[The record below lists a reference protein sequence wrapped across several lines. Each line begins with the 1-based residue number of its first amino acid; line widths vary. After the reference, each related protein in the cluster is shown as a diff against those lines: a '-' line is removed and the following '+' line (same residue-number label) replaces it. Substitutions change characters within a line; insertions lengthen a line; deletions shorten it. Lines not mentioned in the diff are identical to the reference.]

1 MLLTILVECII
12 IIVSNIRKSYYL
24 LMNIKTYKFKYEEV
38 TDKLR
43 EMILSGKISGDQLP
57 KEEDILKFFN
67 VSRITVLKAMDL
79 LVKEGLLTRVKG
91 TGTFINRD
99 SGSNPVELMH
109 RMVIVAMQTSGH
121 YYSKLYESVKYNIQ
135 EHNLFPISY
144 NINACDFDNLSK
156 MSNLNVLLNSPVKG
170 LLLHGGGYW
179 RNPVLANRPGLRS
192 VFIDYYDT
200 GGVPPWGAVLVD
212 YEHGAY
218 LAAKHLLESGRRKLM
233 LVTNKNTVTIEM
245 TASHMANHPRWQLNA
260 GCQRAIAEFPGA
272 SCRWVSCLA
281 ADEDFDLVA
290 SGILGAKPD
299 GIICNSD
306 YLAAKICSLALHSGI
321 KVPEDVAIT
330 GCYNTPWTYE
340 SDVPLTSID
349 VQPET
354 LGRMAVELLLS
365 GRKEFVYH
373 KPVLHVRRSSNL
385 NIKEAKISN
394 INSAYKE
401 ELYAAQN

>member
-1 MLLTILVECII
+1 MLLTIRGFCII
-12 IIVSNIRKSYYL
+12 IRVSNIRKSYFL
-24 LMNIKTYKFKYEEV
+24 LMNAKVYKFKYEEV

-43 EMILSGKISGDQLP
+43 EMILSGQINGDQLP

-91 TGTFINRD
+91 TGTFINRS

-109 RMVIVAMQTSGH
+109 RMVIVAMQTGGH

-144 NINACDFDNLSK
+144 NITAGNFDCLTK
-156 MSNLNVLLNSPVKG
+156 MSNLNALLNSPVKG

-179 RNPVLANRPGLRS
+179 RNSVLASRPGLRS
-192 VFIDYYDT
+192 IFIDYYDT
-200 GGVPPWGAVLVD
+200 DGVPPWGAVLVD

-218 LAAKHLLESGRRKLM
+218 MAAKHLLESGRKKLM
-233 LVTNKNTVTIEM
+233 LVTNKNTITIEM
-245 TASHMANHPRWQLNA
+245 TAAHMANHPRWQLNA
-260 GCQRAIAEFPGA
+260 GCQRAVAEFTGA
-272 SCRWVSCLA
+272 SCRWVSCFP
-281 ADEDFDLVA
+281 ADDDFDLIAAGIA
-290 SGILGAKPD
+290 SAKPD

-306 YLAAKICSLALHSGI
+306 HIAAKLCSFVLRSGV
-321 KVPEDVAIT
+321 KVPEDIAMI

-340 SDVPLTSID
+340 SEVPLTSID

-354 LGRMAVELLLS
+354 LGRTAVELLLS
-365 GRKEFVYH
+365 GRKEIICH
-373 KPVLHVRRSSNL
+373 KPVLHIRRSSNA
-385 NIKEAKISN
+385 NIKETKFTN

>member
-1 MLLTILVECII
+1 MLLTILIKCII
-12 IIVSNIRKSYYL
+12 IRVSNIRKSYFL
-24 LMNIKTYKFKYEEV
+24 LMNSKTYKFKYEEV

-43 EMILSGKISGDQLP
+43 EMILSGQISGEQLP
-57 KEEDILKFFN
+57 KEDDILKFFN

-99 SGSNPVELMH
+99 SGNDPTELMH

-144 NINACDFDNLSK
+144 NIHSGNFECLTK

-192 VFIDYYDT
+192 VFIDYYDWNGT
-200 GGVPPWGAVLVD
+200 PPWGAVLVD

-218 LAAKHLLESGRRKLM
+218 LAAKHLLESGRKKLM
-233 LVTNKNTVTIEM
+233 LVTNKNTITIEM
-245 TASHMANHPRWQLNA
+245 TAAHMDNHPRWQLNA
-260 GCQRAIAEFPGA
+260 GCQRAVAEFPGA
-272 SCRWVSCLA
+272 SCRWVNCA
-281 ADEDFDLVA
+281 GADEDFGLVA
-290 SGILGAKPD
+290 SGIIGAKPD
-299 GIICNSD
+299 GIICSSD
-306 YLAAKICSLALHSGI
+306 YLAAKLCSLALRSGI
-321 KVPEDVAIT
+321 KVPEDIAII
-330 GCYNTPWTYE
+330 GCYNTPWAYE
-340 SDVPLTSID
+340 SEVSLTSID
-349 VQPET
+349 IQPET
-354 LGRMAVELLLS
+354 LGKMAVELLLS
-365 GRKEFVYH
+365 GRKGIICH
-373 KPVLHVRRSSNL
+373 KPVLHIRRSSNT
-385 NIKEAKISN
+385 NIKENFPN